1 MDCLNNVQKPKIDKE
16 FDKKIMEQSFNSIM
30 TQQQTQ
36 EFLINRGGNKN
47 SKPKDFWEGFANP
60 QPTSIPTSIPT
71 SRPTSR
77 PTTSVTPT
85 KAPISKTNV
94 KFYNGDQIL
103 AGDYFDGWNDTYFF
117 NTSTF
122 RNNLS
127 FWENPFKMPE
137 TK

>member
-1 MDCLNNVQKPKIDKE
+1 MDCLNNVQKPKIDKA
-16 FDKKIMEQSFNSIM
+16 FDKKIMEQSINSLM
-30 TQQQTQ
+30 TQKQTQ

-47 SKPKDFWEGFANP
+47 SIPKDFWEGFTNP
-60 QPTSIPTSIPT
+60 QPTTQ
-71 SRPTSR
+71 
-77 PTTSVTPT
+77 PT
-85 KAPISKTNV
+85 KAPINKTNV
-94 KFYNGDQIL
+94 KFYKGDQIL
-103 AGDYFDGWNDTYFF
+103 EGDYFDGWNDTYFF

>member
-1 MDCLNNVQKPKIDKE
+1 MDCLNNVQKPKLDKT
-16 FDKKIMEQSFNSIM
+16 FDKKLMEQSMNGIM
-30 TQQQTQ
+30 SQKQTQ
-36 EFLINRGGNKN
+36 DFIMSRGGNKN
-47 SKPKDFWEGFANP
+47 STPKDFWEGFTN
-60 QPTSIPTSIPT
+60 
-71 SRPTSR
+71 
-77 PTTSVTPT
+77 PTTTPS
-85 KAPISKTNV
+85 KAPVSKTNV

-127 FWENPFKMPE
+127 FWENPFKMTE

>member
-1 MDCLNNVQKPKIDKE
+1 MDCLNNVQKSKLDKE
-16 FDKKIMEQSFNSIM
+16 FDKKIMEQSMNSVM
-30 TQQQTQ
+30 TQKQTQ
-36 EFLINRGGNKN
+36 DFLMSRGGNKN
-47 SKPKDFWEGFANP
+47 STPKDFWEGFANP
-60 QPTSIPTSIPT
+60 
-71 SRPTSR
+71 
-77 PTTSVTPT
+77 TTSPT
-85 KAPISKTNV
+85 KAPVSKKNV

-122 RNNLS
+122 RQNLS